1 MSLLYV
7 DYAATTPLDERVL
20 KAMMPYLTDVF
31 YNATSSHAGGMQA
44 QGAVI
49 RSRMDIARH
58 LGAQFDEIVFTSGA
72 TESINIA
79 ILGSAAGQIQR
90 AGTRRTIVSV
100 RSEHVAVRDAVARCA
115 EDGYEVRWLPVDTD
129 GRIVVTEAERMIDDS
144 VLMVTAMLVNN
155 ETGVIQNLA
164 ALSALAHRHG
174 TLMMTD
180 ATQAFGKIPINVDAM
195 GVDLMAFSGHKIY
208 GPKGI
213 GALYVRRSA
222 APMIRPLMVGGG
234 QEGGLRNGT
243 PDVAGIVGLA
253 AAGNIAHEALESEAA
268 RVWAL
273 RERFETALECLPGVC
288 VNCARVPR
296 VSTISSVTFG
306 EEPAELLLGAM
317 PDVACSKGSACS
329 STKPTPSAVLTAM
342 GRSAE
347 QAGATLRFSFGRYT
361 TEAEIDRLIHTVTS
375 AVEQMSVS
383 HQS

>member
-31 YNATSSHAGGMQA
+31 YNATSSHTGGMQA
-44 QGAVI
+44 QGAVM

-79 ILGSAAGQIQR
+79 ILGSTAGQTR
-90 AGTRRTIVSV
+90 SAGTRRTIVSV
-100 RSEHVAVRDAVARCA
+100 RSEHVAVRDAVSRCA

-129 GRIVVTEAERMIDDS
+129 GRIVLAEAERMIDDS
-144 VLMVTAMLVNN
+144 VLMVTVMLVNN

-174 TLMMTD
+174 ALMMTD
-180 ATQAFGKIPINVDAM
+180 ATQAYGKIPINVDAM
-195 GVDLMAFSGHKIY
+195 GIDLMAFSGHKIY

-213 GALYVRRSA
+213 GALYVRRSS

-234 QEGGLRNGT
+234 QEGGLRSGT
-243 PDVAGIVGLA
+243 PNVAGIVALA

-273 RERFETALECLPGVC
+273 RERFETALERLPGVS

-329 STKPTPSAVLTAM
+329 STKPTPSTVLTAM

-347 QAGATLRFSFGRYT
+347 QAGATLRFSFGRHT

-375 AVEQMSVS
+375 AVEQMSVN

>member
-31 YNATSSHAGGMQA
+31 YNATSSHTGGMQA
-44 QGAVI
+44 QGAVM

-79 ILGSAAGQIQR
+79 ILGSTAGQTR
-90 AGTRRTIVSV
+90 SAGTRRTIVSV
-100 RSEHVAVRDAVARCA
+100 RSEHVAVRDAVSRCA

-129 GRIVVTEAERMIDDS
+129 GRIVLAEAERMIDDS
-144 VLMVTAMLVNN
+144 VLMVTVMLVNN

-174 TLMMTD
+174 ALMMTD
-180 ATQAFGKIPINVDAM
+180 ATQAYGKIPINVDAM
-195 GVDLMAFSGHKIY
+195 GIDLMAFSGHKIY

-234 QEGGLRNGT
+234 QEGGLRSGT
-243 PDVAGIVGLA
+243 PNVAGIVGLA

-273 RERFETALECLPGVC
+273 RERFETALESLPGVS

-329 STKPTPSAVLTAM
+329 STKPTPSTVLTAM

-347 QAGATLRFSFGRYT
+347 QAGATLRFSFGRLT

-375 AVEQMSVS
+375 AVEQMSVN

>member
-20 KAMMPYLTDVF
+20 EAMMPYLTNVF

-44 QGAVI
+44 QGAVM
-49 RSRMDIARH
+49 RARMDVARH
-58 LGAQFDEIVFTSGA
+58 IGAQFDEIVFTSGA

-79 ILGSAAGQIQR
+79 IQGCAAGDVRR

-115 EDGYEVRWLPVDTD
+115 EDGFEIRWLPVDAD
-129 GRIVVTEAERMIDDS
+129 GRIVMDEAARLIDDG
-144 VLMVTAMLVNN
+144 VLMVSVMLVNN
-155 ETGVIQNLA
+155 EIGVIQNLS

-174 TLMMTD
+174 ALMMTD

-195 GVDLMAFSGHKIY
+195 GIDMMAFSGHKIY

-213 GALYVRRSA
+213 GALYTRRSV
-222 APMIRPLMVGGG
+222 APLIRPLMVGGG
-234 QEGGLRNGT
+234 QEGGLRSGT
-243 PDVAGIVGLA
+243 PNVAGIVGLA
-253 AAGNIAHEALESEAA
+253 TAGNIAHEALESEAA
-268 RVWAL
+268 RIWAL
-273 RERFETALECLPGVC
+273 RERFETALEGLPGVY
-288 VNCARVPR
+288 VNSARVAR
-296 VSTISSVTFG
+296 VSTISSITFG
-306 EEPAELLLGAM
+306 EVPAELLIGAM
-317 PDVACSKGSACS
+317 PEVACSKGSACS

-347 QAGATLRFSFGRYT
+347 QAGATLRFSFGRHT

-375 AVEQMSVS
+375 AVGQMSVS

>member
-44 QGAVI
+44 QGAVM

-79 ILGSAAGQIQR
+79 ILGSTAGLTR
-90 AGTRRTIVSV
+90 SAGTRRTIVSV
-100 RSEHVAVRDAVARCA
+100 RSEHVAVRDAVSRCA

-129 GRIVVTEAERMIDDS
+129 GRIVLAEAERMIDDS
-144 VLMVTAMLVNN
+144 VLMVTVMLVNN

-174 TLMMTD
+174 ALMMTD
-180 ATQAFGKIPINVDAM
+180 ATQAYGKIPINVDAM
-195 GVDLMAFSGHKIY
+195 GIDLMAFSGHKIY

-222 APMIRPLMVGGG
+222 ASMIRPLMVGGG
-234 QEGGLRNGT
+234 QEGGLRSGT
-243 PDVAGIVGLA
+243 PNVAGIVGLA

-273 RERFETALECLPGVC
+273 RERFETALESLPGAS

-329 STKPTPSAVLTAM
+329 STKPTPSTVLTAM

-347 QAGATLRFSFGRYT
+347 QAGATLRFSFGRHT

-375 AVEQMSVS
+375 AVEQMSVN